1 MDGGKEIGVG
11 NVEGEGREGRIREGE
26 GRGVEGGKARR
37 KGRAERVVGMV
48 GRGGEARG
56 GE

>member
-1 MDGGKEIGVG
+1 MDGWKEIGVG

-37 KGRAERVVGMV
+37 KGRAERVVG
-48 GRGGEARG
+48 RGGEIRG